1 MQEKRNTT
9 RILVEKREGNGPL
22 ALANI
27 RPRWEGNIKTNL
39 AKVGWKG
46 VDSTQL
52 VQHRG
57 TWRAFVTTVM
67 TLRVPYNGGNF
78 LTR

>member
-1 MQEKRNTT
+1 MQEKRNAT
-9 RILVEKREGNGPL
+9 RIVVEKREGNGPL
-22 ALANI
+22 PLANS
-27 RPRWEGNIKTNL
+27 RPRWEDNIKTNL

-57 TWRAFVTTVM
+57 MWRAFVNTVM